1 MENNASIKSRNKVQ
15 KNNKWQVKGQT
26 WQRFFSTLPNVNQEA
41 SYGQCLVNNNGQ
53 KEKQK
58 FGEFNFQDSEV
69 SLLLG
74 HSTYI

>member
-1 MENNASIKSRNKVQ
+1 MHLSKAETKYKKTINDKGKGKHDKGSLALCQMLIKKPAMANA
-15 KNNKWQVKGQT
+15 
-26 WQRFFSTLPNVNQEA
+26 
-41 SYGQCLVNNNGQ
+41 YCLVNNNGQ
-53 KEKQK
+53 IEKQK